1 MKGVQCTQY
10 TLYTVH
16 ARRSTLNHAGAL
28 HQPKLQGTNITCV
41 RITEM
46 GKKMLFIMIVY
57 FADEPKVEK
66 KRQIIN
72 EVM

>member
-1 MKGVQCTQY
+1 MY

-41 RITEM
+41 QTTEM
-46 GKKMLFIMIVY
+46 GKKMLFIMIVH